1 MTNKLFDSFVND
13 KLKDYESPVPD
24 GLWEKI
30 IAEEDEKP
38 KVIFWW
44 NKNAMLIGVGLLLF
58 ISGIGYYAVSKK
70 SNVEILIAN
79 SQSKQQNNTNTN
91 PNNLNNIQL
100 DNNNSKNTTNSSTAN
115 LQTSISENLALDA
128 AINNSKKE
136 KNIEQT
142 NEVIVNNNNK
152 EASSLSAANEFGF
165 KNANVGNAKKIFISK
180 KKTSKNQTFL
190 TKQKSII
197 NKLNQGVKS
206 DANLFGTDFYETSQ
220 PRENGVLVVQES
232 NVESANNL
240 KEKQVL
246 ALGKL
251 FSGSDDCPTTKGTH
265 RNDIYVEAY
274 VSPDFAFKN
283 VLSTKAG
290 NDAYLQK
297 KDSSESMSLGY
308 TIGAR
313 FSKSITNNLLLK
325 AGLQYSQM
333 SEKFTLRTEND
344 RRQTIVINSH
354 TIVRPNQPDT
364 TISDT
369 SVFVQIGYRV
379 RTNMNYY
386 KSLEIPVILSY
397 EFPQHDESK
406 WKLALNAGAIVNITS
421 WYDGKT
427 IDAGYNLVNIGS
439 KSNNGFYKH
448 QFGVSL
454 YGGLSIIRNI
464 TSDLDVFAE
473 PYFRYGLYNVKG
485 GAGFNQ
491 KFNLAGIQLGARLKI
506 SKNKHL

>member
-30 IAEEDEKP
+30 IAEEEKP
-38 KVIFWW
+38 KVVFWW
-44 NKNAMLIGVGLLLF
+44 NDKTLMIGVALLLF

-70 SNVEILIAN
+70 SNIDLISAN
-79 SQSKQQNNTNTN
+79 DKSNQLYKFNTNN
-91 PNNLNNIQL
+91 DKVNSNSI
-100 DNNNSKNTTNSSTAN
+100 DKNNSINTTNAATTN
-115 LQTSISENLALDA
+115 QQTGNEKNVAWNAELS
-128 AINNSKKE
+128 NNVKE
-136 KNIEQT
+136 KNVKQTTQT
-142 NEVIVNNNNK
+142 NLDDNNEKALSVNSANDFKVKKATTENIK
-152 EASSLSAANEFGF
+152 RMFSSK
-165 KNANVGNAKKIFISK
+165 KNA
-180 KKTSKNQTFL
+180 TKNQTFSVK
-190 TKQKSII
+190 KQSIL
-197 NKLNQGVKS
+197 NQLKDGFKLNESILGS
-206 DANLFGTDFYETSQ
+206 EFYETHQ
-220 PRENGVLVVQES
+220 PRENGILVMQES

-251 FSGSDDCPTTKGTH
+251 FSGSDDCPTTRGTY
-265 RNDIYVEAY
+265 RNDTYVEAY

-283 VLSTKAG
+283 VVSTKAG

-354 TIVRPNQPDT
+354 TIVRPNLPDT

-397 EFPQHDESK
+397 EFPQRDESK
-406 WKLALNAGAIVNITS
+406 WKLALNVGAIVNITS

-454 YGGLSIIRNI
+454 YGGLSVIRNI
-464 TSDLDVFAE
+464 TQNLDVFAE
-473 PYFRYGLYNVKG
+473 PYFRYGLYNVQG

-491 KFNLAGIQLGARLKI
+491 KFNLAGIQFGARLKI

>member
-1 MTNKLFDSFVND
+1 MTNKLFDSFVNE
-13 KLKDYESPVPD
+13 KLKDYESPVPV

-30 IAEEDEKP
+30 IAEEEKP

-44 NKNAMLIGVGLLLF
+44 RKNAMLIGVGLLLF
-58 ISGIGYYAVSKK
+58 ISVIGYYAINKK
-70 SNVEILIAN
+70 SNVELLRAN
-79 SQSKQQNNTNTN
+79 TQSKQQNITNIH
-91 PNNLNNIQL
+91 PNNLINTPF
-100 DNNNSKNTTNSSTAN
+100 DNSHSKNTTNSSSAN
-115 LQTSISENLALDA
+115 SQTNINEDVVLNART
-128 AINNSKKE
+128 NNSEKE
-136 KNIEQT
+136 KNREQT
-142 NEVIVNNNNK
+142 K
-152 EASSLSAANEFGF
+152 EAVININNDALNLDAVNEFGF
-165 KNANVGNAKKIFISK
+165 KNANIGNANKMVVSK

-190 TKQKSII
+190 AKQKSII
-197 NKLNQGVKS
+197 NKFKDGFIYDENLYGV
-206 DANLFGTDFYETSQ
+206 DLYETYH
-220 PRENGVLVVQES
+220 PRENGVLVMQES
-232 NVESANNL
+232 NVATANKL
-240 KEKQVL
+240 KEKQVV
-246 ALGKL
+246 ALRKL
-251 FSGSDDCPTTKGTH
+251 FSGSDDCPTAKGTY
-265 RNDIYVEAY
+265 RNDTYIEGY
-274 VSPDFAFKN
+274 VSPDLSFKN

-290 NDAYLQK
+290 NDSYLQK

-308 TIGAR
+308 TIGVR

-397 EFPQHDESK
+397 EFPQLDESK
-406 WKLALNAGAIVNITS
+406 WRMALNIGAIVNITS

-427 IDAGYNLVNIGS
+427 IDAGYNIVNIGS

-454 YGGLSIIRNI
+454 YGGLSVIRNL

-473 PYFRYGLYNVKG
+473 PYFRYGLYNVQG

>member
-30 IAEEDEKP
+30 IAEEEKP
-38 KVIFWW
+38 KVVFWW

-58 ISGIGYYAVSKK
+58 ISAIGYYAVSKK
-70 SNVEILIAN
+70 SDVELIRAN
-79 SQSKQQNNTNTN
+79 TQSMQQNNANTN
-91 PNNLNNIQL
+91 ANNLNNSQL
-100 DNNNSKNTTNSSTAN
+100 VNNDSKNTTNSSTAN
-115 LQTSISENLALDA
+115 SQANISENVALDA

-136 KNIEQT
+136 KDVEQT
-142 NEVIVNNNNK
+142 NEVIVSNNNND
-152 EASSLSAANEFGF
+152 ALNLNAANEFGS
-165 KNANVGNAKKIFISK
+165 KNANVGNAKKMFISK

-190 TKQKSII
+190 AKQKSII
-197 NKLNQGVKS
+197 NKLKEGVKS
-206 DANLFGTDFYETSQ
+206 DENLFDVDFYETYH
-220 PRENGVLVVQES
+220 PRENGALVMQES
-232 NVESANNL
+232 NLESANNL

-251 FSGSDDCPTTKGTH
+251 FSGTDDCPTTKGTY
-265 RNDIYVEAY
+265 RNDTYIEAY
-274 VSPDFAFKN
+274 FSPDFAFKN

-290 NDAYLQK
+290 NDTYLQK

-344 RRQTIVINSH
+344 RRQTIVINSN
-354 TIVRPNQPDT
+354 TIVRPGQSDT

-386 KSLEIPVILSY
+386 KSLEVPVILSY
-397 EFPQHDESK
+397 EFPQRDESK
-406 WKLALNAGAIVNITS
+406 WKLALNVGAIVNITS

-427 IDAGYNLVNIGS
+427 IDAGYNVVNIGS

-454 YGGLSIIRNI
+454 YGGLSVIRNI

-473 PYFRYGLYNVKG
+473 PYFRYGSYNVQG

>member
-13 KLKDYESPVPD
+13 KLKDYESPVPE

-30 IAEEDEKP
+30 IAEEEKP

-44 NKNAMLIGVGLLLF
+44 NKNALMIGVGLLLF

-70 SNVEILIAN
+70 SNVELIRPN
-79 SQSKQQNNTNTN
+79 TQLKQQNNTNTN

-142 NEVIVNNNNK
+142 NEAIVNNNNK
-152 EASSLSAANEFGF
+152 DALNLITANEFGF
-165 KNANVGNAKKIFISK
+165 KNANVGNAKKMFISK
-180 KKTSKNQTFL
+180 KKTSKNQAFL
-190 TKQKSII
+190 AKQKSFI
-197 NKLNQGVKS
+197 NKLNEGVKS
-206 DANLFGTDFYETSQ
+206 DANLLRTDFYETYQ
-220 PRENGVLVVQES
+220 PRENGLLIMQES
-232 NVESANNL
+232 NLESANNL

-251 FSGSDDCPTTKGTH
+251 FSGSDDCPTTKGTY
-265 RNDIYVEAY
+265 RNDTYIEAY

-290 NDAYLQK
+290 NDMYLQK

-397 EFPQHDESK
+397 EFPQRDESK
-406 WKLALNAGAIVNITS
+406 WKLALNVGAIVNITS
-421 WYDGKT
+421 WYDGK
-427 IDAGYNLVNIGS
+427 
-439 KSNNGFYKH
+439 NN
-448 QFGVSL
+448 
-454 YGGLSIIRNI
+454 
-464 TSDLDVFAE
+464 
-473 PYFRYGLYNVKG
+473 
-485 GAGFNQ
+485 
-491 KFNLAGIQLGARLKI
+491 
-506 SKNKHL
+506 